1 MTGFLGIEMEYEIEV
16 YTKRN
21 EASFGKITFWDTF

>member
-1 MTGFLGIEMEYEIEV
+1 MGFEELVYKHEIEV

-21 EASFGKITFWDTF
+21 VNCGMAELLE